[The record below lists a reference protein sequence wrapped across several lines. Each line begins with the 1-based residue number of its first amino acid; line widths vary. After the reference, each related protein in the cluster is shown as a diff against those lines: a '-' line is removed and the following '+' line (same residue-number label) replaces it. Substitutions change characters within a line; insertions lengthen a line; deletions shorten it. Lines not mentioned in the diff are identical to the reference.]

1 MPRRIKIVIM
11 AAIPLIPA
19 SKEKNRLVNQRKMSH
34 KAFSLVDSDFIYC
47 SRYLG
52 KQNLLRTIIK

>member
-34 KAFSLVDSDFIYC
+34 KAFSLVDIDLILG
-47 SRYLG
+47 SRYFR
-52 KQNLLRTIIK
+52 KTEFEHHH